1 MENDRR
7 FTPHKLAYPFNLLKQ
22 NSDASLSI
30 KQDDYNMKLCI
41 LSDKPLDFIS
51 EEEIMKNLLKNE

>member
-1 MENDRR
+1 M
-7 FTPHKLAYPFNLLKQ
+7 KQ

-30 KQDDYNMKLCI
+30 KQDDFNMKLCI